1 MIVNQSSWWFHAST
15 WWPWSLGVALG
26 SVYDLF
32 VWRAGVLYVVTNM
45 LLWKSWKLFNVDLL
59 WRNILEKMSQPRCTV
74 TAIPGSNTAWQH
86 TNYSLI
92 APVTRQE
99 PQDFLWHRRHPD
111 SVCSASVALHASLFV
126 TKPLIFR
133 GEKSFIYAP
142 SLHVYKPGISA
153 CVKVN

>member
-1 MIVNQSSWWFHAST
+1 MQVLDDLVHWEWLWDLSMICLCEEQVFYMLSPICCSGN
-15 WWPWSLGVALG
+15 PGN
-26 SVYDLF
+26 DLMF
-32 VWRAGVLYVVTNM
+32 
-45 LLWKSWKLFNVDLL
+45 
-59 WRNILEKMSQPRCTV
+59 LEKMSLLRCTV

-86 TNYSLI
+86 TNSSLI

-99 PQDFLWHRRHPD
+99 PQE

-142 SLHVYKPGISA
+142 SLHIYKPSISA
-153 CVKVN
+153 CVKVNQDV